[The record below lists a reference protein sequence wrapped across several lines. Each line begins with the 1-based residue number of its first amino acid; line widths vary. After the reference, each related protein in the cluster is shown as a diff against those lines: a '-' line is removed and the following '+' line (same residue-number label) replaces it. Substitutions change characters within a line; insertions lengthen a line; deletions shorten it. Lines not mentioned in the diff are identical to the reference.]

1 MIGGEGKGVSEW
13 GILSFTSLVE
23 MEVKPKRRVLI
34 EVLQLLLQV
43 FYDASQGHAS
53 IPTTF
58 ETHCL
63 GEI

>member
-1 MIGGEGKGVSEW
+1 
-13 GILSFTSLVE
+13 
-23 MEVKPKRRVLI
+23 VLI